1 MAWLPDAALMGE
13 SVLAAVLLQTVSAA
27 MVAVGVDIA
36 WEKAVIGLTILFAVT
51 MTLLVRYVRGAA
63 LGVLAAIIIG
73 FAMISTLARSIGIV
87 RWLVPAPALAESYA
101 AAPGDTE
108 RLAISVVFDSLNTY
122 GGTIG
127 EVLGVSIFAAVSI
140 GLLSISAIRTRAL
153 PMWLGVFGLIAALAV
168 LSTTVELFGA
178 DASSLIFF
186 GTTLVQVWFL
196 AAGIWLIVRG
206 RRRTPN

>member
-1 MAWLPDAALMGE
+1 MAY
-13 SVLAAVLLQTVSAA
+13 LAYS
-27 MVAVGVDIA
+27 
-36 WEKAVIGLTILFAVT
+36 ILFAIT

-73 FAMISTLARSIGIV
+73 FAMLSTLARSIGIV

-108 RLAISVVFDSLNTY
+108 RVAIGVVFDSLNTY

-140 GLLSISAIRTRAL
+140 GLLSITAIRTRAL